1 VLAPTG
7 AARLD
12 LLVEGA
18 LLANTGEGSVTAT
31 GDPARFADAH
41 GKLRADSSI
50 QFEFPAFEL
59 PEMPAWL
66 RWLGR
71 VLSEGGPVFTGIFWV
86 VLASIALLILY
97 LLFRWIERGGLS
109 FLKRRRGEAEQVQ
122 EAWRPEEA
130 PARALLAEADSLAA
144 SGRFSEAVHLLL
156 FRSIE
161 EIDRKRPKFV
171 RPALTSRDI
180 AAAPEL
186 PAVPRNAF
194 GRIAMAVER
203 SLFGGRTLDEG
214 DWRGCRAAY
223 EEFAFASEWKR

>member
-1 VLAPTG
+1 MAD
-7 AARLD
+7 A
-12 LLVEGA
+12 
-18 LLANTGEGSVTAT
+18 GEGSVTAT
-31 GDPARFADAH
+31 GVPARFADAH
-41 GKLRADSSI
+41 AKLRADDSI
-50 QFEFPAFEL
+50 QFDFPAVDI
-59 PEMPAWL
+59 PEVPRWL
-66 RWLGR
+66 LWLGR
-71 VLSEGGPVFTGIFWV
+71 VLSEGGPVFTTIFWA
-86 VLASIALLILY
+86 VLAAIGLLILY

-109 FLKRRRGEAEQVQ
+109 FLKRKRGETGDVE

-186 PAVPRNAF
+186 PTIPRNAF
-194 GRIAMAVER
+194 ARIAMAVER
-203 SLFGGRTLDEG
+203 SLFGGRALDEG
-214 DWRGCRAAY
+214 DWRGCRTAY
-223 EEFAFASEWKR
+223 EEFAFAPEWKR